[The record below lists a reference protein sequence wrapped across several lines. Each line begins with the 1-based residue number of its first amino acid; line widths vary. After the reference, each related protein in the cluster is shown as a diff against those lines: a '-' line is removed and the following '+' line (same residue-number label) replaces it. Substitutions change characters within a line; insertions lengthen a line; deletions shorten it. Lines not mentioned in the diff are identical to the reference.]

1 MSSVTSS
8 EPTAGAYD
16 LAAIRASFPI
26 LDQTIHGQPLSY
38 LDNGA
43 TTQKPLAVIEALAHY
58 YRADNANVHRGVH
71 TLSQRA
77 TAGYE
82 GAREA
87 VRQFINA
94 PGAESVI
101 FTRGTT
107 ESINLVAQ
115 SYARPRL
122 QPSDEI
128 LISWLEH
135 HSNIVPWQLV
145 CQQTGATLKVAPID
159 ENGAI
164 DQAAF
169 RALLSE
175 RTRLVAISHI
185 SNALGTINP
194 VADMIR
200 DAHATGAVVLIDGA
214 QAVAHQR
221 VDVQALDADFYAF
234 SSHKLYGPT
243 GLGVLYG
250 RADLL
255 EAMPPWQGGGDMIA
269 SVSFEQ
275 TTWNA
280 LPYKFEAGTPP
291 IAAAI
296 GLHAALDWIDSVGL
310 SAIAAHEATLLE
322 AGTTLL
328 QELAGVRI
336 IGTAPDK
343 AAILSFVIEGVHPHD
358 AGTLLDQLG
367 IAIRAGHHCAQPVMD
382 RFGIP
387 ATVRAS
393 IAAYNTTAE
402 LEALVAGIRKVQGVF
417 GV

>member
-8 EPTAGAYD
+8 VPTAGAYD

-26 LDQTIHGQPLSY
+26 LDQMIHGQPLIY

-82 GAREA
+82 GARET
-87 VRQFINA
+87 VRRFINA

-115 SYARPRL
+115 SFARPRL
-122 QPSDEI
+122 QPGDEI

-200 DAHATGAVVLIDGA
+200 DAHAAGAVVLIDGA
-214 QAVAHQR
+214 QAVAHQG

-296 GLHAALDWIDSVGL
+296 GLQAALDWIDSVGL

>member
-8 EPTAGAYD
+8 VPTAGAYD

-26 LDQTIHGQPLSY
+26 LGQMIHGQPLIY

-87 VRQFINA
+87 VRRFINA
-94 PGAESVI
+94 PGAGSVI

-122 QPSDEI
+122 QPGDEI

-145 CQQTGATLKVAPID
+145 CQQTGATLRVAPID

-200 DAHATGAVVLIDGA
+200 DAHAAGAVVLIDGA
-214 QAVAHQR
+214 QAVAHQQ

-243 GLGVLYG
+243 GLGGLFG

-310 SAIAAHEATLLE
+310 SEIAAHEATLLE

-367 IAIRAGHHCAQPVMD
+367 IAIRAGHHCAQPVME

-393 IAAYNTTAE
+393 LAAYNTTAE

-417 GV
+417 RV

>member
-8 EPTAGAYD
+8 VPTVGAYD

-26 LDQTIHGQPLSY
+26 LDQMIHGQPLIY

-77 TAGYE
+77 TASYE

-94 PGAESVI
+94 PGVESVI

-122 QPSDEI
+122 RPGDEI

-145 CQQTGATLKVAPID
+145 CQQTGATLKVVPID

-200 DAHATGAVVLIDGA
+200 DAHAAGAVVLIDGA

-221 VDVQALDADFYAF
+221 VDVQALDADFYAC

-328 QELAGVRI
+328 QELVGVRI

-367 IAIRAGHHCAQPVMD
+367 IAIRAGHHCAQPVME

-393 IAAYNTTAE
+393 LAAYNTTAE
-402 LEALVAGIRKVQGVF
+402 LEALAAGIRKVQGVF
-417 GV
+417 HV